1 MDFATFIGVFVGY
14 TLIIVALYIGPGIG
28 VYVDLPSLLIVVGGT
43 TGIILMHF
51 PLNRVLNVFTLVIKT
66 FFVKETDPEAVIQQ
80 LVNFSIRARRD
91 GILALEAAENEI
103 DDQFLKDGIRLAVD
117 GNEPAV
123 IQEIMERELNYL
135 EERHAE
141 GASVLSNI
149 GEYAPAMGMLGTLIG
164 LVAMLQTLDEPSS
177 IGPSMALAIITTFYG
192 SIIAN
197 FFALP
202 LAGKLKVRSKE
213 EVLTKEIMLAGIM
226 SIQSGDNPRIVE
238 KKLNAFLKPGT
249 RSSQFER
256 AFD

>member
-1 MDFATFIGVFVGY
+1 MDFATLIGVIVGY

-28 VYVDLPSLLIVVGGT
+28 VYLDLPSALIVVGGT
-43 TGIILMHF
+43 SGIILMHF

-66 FFVKETDPEAVIQQ
+66 FFVKETDPQIVIQQ
-80 LVNFSIRARRD
+80 LVNFSVRARRD
-91 GILALEAAENEI
+91 GILALEAAVNEI
-103 DDQFLKDGIRLAVD
+103 DDKFLKDGIRLAVD
-117 GNEPAV
+117 GNEPET
-123 IQEIMERELNYL
+123 IQEIMDRELNYL
-135 EERHAE
+135 EERHKE
-141 GASVLSNI
+141 GSSVLSSI

-164 LVAMLQTLDEPSS
+164 LVAMLQTLDEPAS

-213 EVLTKEIMLAGIM
+213 EVLIKEIMLAGIK

-238 KKLNAFLKPGT
+238 RKLNAFLKPGS

-256 AFD
+256 SLQ